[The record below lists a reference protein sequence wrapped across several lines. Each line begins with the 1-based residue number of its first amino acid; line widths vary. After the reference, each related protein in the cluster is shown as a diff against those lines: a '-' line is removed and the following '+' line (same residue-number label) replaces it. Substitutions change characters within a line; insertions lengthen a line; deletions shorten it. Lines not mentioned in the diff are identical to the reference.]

1 MASRVFWRRSATAA
15 WVYGSVVL
23 GFLGT
28 VVATRVLGLQDY
40 GVYATALVAVGF
52 FQVLLDLTVEEPL
65 TKFGFRYVVGEEWG
79 KLRRLFVRALQL
91 KAAGGVLAAL
101 ALAALAPFADAIF
114 GSDELTSAILVGSL
128 VPLVQATENVGATA
142 LLLHGRYDLRG
153 AYQAFAMLLRLGA
166 IAVGAPYGVTATV
179 AALVVAQAIATA
191 AVSVAGLAFFRRFPS
206 AASEPLGEDRREV
219 VSFVLQ
225 SSAGTGVVSLR
236 TTLVPLVL
244 GVVSGPTQVGLFRI
258 AQTPHTGLVAASSPA
273 RLMLLTDQTRAW
285 ERGHERSV
293 LAGVR
298 TYTLVAAAL
307 MVAAVPLAL
316 WAMPWLVELIFGA
329 EYLGAVDAARII
341 LVAAAV
347 QFALGWSKSLPVTIG
362 RPRLR
367 IVTHGLEA
375 LVVIPLVG
383 VLGAE
388 WGATGAAVAVLVAT
402 LVFAAAW
409 AVAIARLRI
418 DVAAPPRNP
427 EGDAS
432 GAVVP

>member
-1 MASRVFWRRSATAA
+1 MASRVLWRRSATAA

-28 VVATRVLGLQDY
+28 VVATRTLGLEDY
-40 GVYATALVAVGF
+40 GVYATALVAIGF

-65 TKFGFRYVVGEEWG
+65 TKYGFRYVVREEWG

-101 ALAALAPFADAIF
+101 ALLALAPLADAIF
-114 GSDELTSAILVGSL
+114 GSDELTTALLVGSL
-128 VPLVQATENVGATA
+128 LPLVQATENVGATA
-142 LLLHGRYDLRG
+142 LLLRRRYDLRG
-153 AYQAFAMLLRLGA
+153 AYQALAMLLRLAA
-166 IAVGAPYGVTATV
+166 IAIGTPHGVTATI
-179 AALVVAQAIATA
+179 AALVVAQAIATV
-191 AVSVAGLAFFRRFPS
+191 AVSAVGLAAFRRFPS
-206 AASEPLGEDRREV
+206 APAEPLGEDRREV

-244 GVVSGPTQVGLFRI
+244 GVVAGPTQVGLFRI
-258 AQTPHTGLVAASSPA
+258 AQTPQTGLTAASSPA

-285 ERGHERSV
+285 EHGRERSV

-298 TYTLVAAAL
+298 TYTLVAGAL
-307 MVAAVPLAL
+307 MVVAVPLAL
-316 WAMPWLVELIFGA
+316 WAMPWLVETVFGA
-329 EYLGAVDAARII
+329 EYLGAVDAARIV
-341 LVAAAV
+341 LGAAAI

-375 LVVIPLVG
+375 LVVIPLVA

-409 AVAIARLRI
+409 AVAIMRLRV
-418 DVAAPPRNP
+418 DVAALPG
-427 EGDAS
+427 EGDAR

>member
-15 WVYGSVVL
+15 WVYGAVVL
-23 GFLGT
+23 GILGT
-28 VVATRVLGLQDY
+28 VVATRVLGLEDFGLY
-40 GVYATALVAVGF
+40 VTALAAVGF

-65 TKFGFRYVVGEEWG
+65 TKFGFRYVVAGEWG

-91 KAAGGVLAAL
+91 KTAGGVLAAL
-101 ALAALAPFADAIF
+101 VLAALAPLADGVF
-114 GSDELTSAILVGSL
+114 GSDGLTTAILVGSL
-128 VPLVQATENVGATA
+128 LPLVQAPENVGSTA

-153 AYQAFAMLLRLGA
+153 AYQAFAMALRLVA
-166 IAVGAPYGVTATV
+166 IVVAAPYGVTETM
-179 AALVVAQAIATA
+179 AAIVVAQALATA
-191 AVSVAGLAFFRRFPS
+191 AVSLAGLVAFRRFPS
-206 AASEPLGEDRREV
+206 APAQPLGDDRREV

-225 SSAGTGVVSLR
+225 SSAGTGVISFR

-244 GVVSGPTQVGLFRI
+244 GVVAGPTQVGLFRI
-258 AQTPHTGLVAASSPA
+258 AQTPQTGLVAASSPA
-273 RLMLLTDQTRAW
+273 RLMLLIDQTRAW
-285 ERGHERSV
+285 ERGNQGSV

-298 TYTLVAAAL
+298 TYTLIAAGL
-307 MVAAVPLAL
+307 MVVAVPVAL
-316 WAMPWLVELIFGA
+316 WAMPSLVELVFGT
-329 EYLGAVDAARII
+329 EYLGAVDAARIV
-341 LVAAAV
+341 LVAAAI

-375 LVVIPLVG
+375 LVVIPLVA

-402 LVFAAAW
+402 LAFAAAW

-418 DVAAPPRNP
+418 DVAGGGAGRAVAP
-427 EGDAS
+427 
-432 GAVVP
+432 

>member
-28 VVATRVLGLQDY
+28 VVATRVLGLEDY
-40 GVYATALVAVGF
+40 GLYATALVAVGF

-65 TKFGFRYVVGEEWG
+65 TKYGFRYVVAEEWG

-101 ALAALAPFADAIF
+101 ALVLMAPFADAIF
-114 GSDELTSAILVGSL
+114 GSDELTNAILVGAL
-128 VPLVQATENVGATA
+128 LPLVQATENVGATA

-153 AYQAFAMLLRLGA
+153 AYQTFNMLLRLAA
-166 IAVGAPYGVTATV
+166 IAVGAPHGVTATIL
-179 AALVVAQAIATA
+179 ALVVAQAIATV
-191 AVSVAGLAFFRRFPS
+191 AVSAVGLAAFRRFPS
-206 AASEPLGEDRREV
+206 ATSEPLGEDRREV

-244 GVVSGPTQVGLFRI
+244 GIVAGPTQVGLFRI
-258 AQTPHTGLVAASSPA
+258 AQTPQTGLTAASSPA

-285 ERGHERSV
+285 EHGRERSV

-298 TYTLVAAAL
+298 TYTLVAGAL
-307 MVAAVPLAL
+307 MVVAVPLAL
-316 WAMPWLVELIFGA
+316 WAMPWLIETVFGA
-329 EYLGAVDAARII
+329 EFVGAVDAARII
-341 LVAAAV
+341 LVAAAI
-347 QFALGWSKSLPVTIG
+347 QFALGWSKSLPVTVG
-362 RPRLR
+362 QPRLR

-375 LVVIPLVG
+375 LVVVPLAA

-388 WGATGAAVAVLVAT
+388 WGATGAAVAVLVST

-418 DVAAPPRNP
+418 DVAARA
-427 EGDAS
+427 GSAD
-432 GAVVP
+432 GAVAP